1 MIIILLSLSFN
12 CEKINLEKKS
22 FLRQVTRKAV
32 TTNQNTLT
40 NKTNTT
46 TQENKTTIT
55 NNTKSDNSS
64 SLDDSICA
72 QAKEYQELMLEVE
85 VSLKELMYAF
95 QDHLKDL
102 RLFENTTEELS
113 EKLKWKSKI
122 RDMLDYYINKTAELL
137 DVYTNLNI
145 TIHDIKS
152 VYCSPKNVNAPEIK
166 KNLNITNTTNVNQKP
181 NITNPTNVVN
191 TTNITSISNNSSRKI
206 NTTNSTAS
214 PKVDDNK
221 LVVNYRTSEQNQKS
235 LIPIAN
241 KESDENT
248 SSSGSNTN
256 VISIFIQQLQEAA
269 TESGLPTNYVETRLR
284 ELQEINSKQRLIK
297 RNRRLRRHF

>member
-1 MIIILLSLSFN
+1 
-12 CEKINLEKKS
+12 
-22 FLRQVTRKAV
+22 
-32 TTNQNTLT
+32 
-40 NKTNTT
+40 
-46 TQENKTTIT
+46 
-55 NNTKSDNSS
+55 
-64 SLDDSICA
+64 
-72 QAKEYQELMLEVE
+72 MLEVE

-137 DVYTNLNI
+137 EVYTNLNI

-152 VYCSPKNVNAPEIK
+152 VYCAPKNVSSSEIK
-166 KNLNITNTTNVNQKP
+166 KNLNISNTTNVILKPNITNTTNEIQKSNITNTTNEIQKP
-181 NITNPTNVVN
+181 NITNTTNVVN
-191 TTNITSISNNSSRKI
+191 TTNNTSQPNN
-206 NTTNSTAS
+206 NTNSTTS

-221 LVVNYRTSEQNQKS
+221 LVINYRTSTKNQNNLNPS
-235 LIPIAN
+235 VS
-241 KESDENT
+241 KESDENSAT
-248 SSSGSNTN
+248 GSNTN

-269 TESGLPTNYVETRLR
+269 TESGLPTNYVETRLK
-284 ELQEINSKQRLIK
+284 ELQEINSKTRLIR